1 MSGNRVRLQHTV
13 LFSLLI
19 IFSSCSVQKQL
30 AGSADVLLKDPSVIN
45 AHAGIS
51 IFEPA
56 TNKYWYNYQADKY
69 FVPASNTK
77 IPTCYAAMKY
87 LGDSLAAVRYFEN
100 DTAIF
105 LIPGGDPTLLYPG
118 FKDQRLTQFLKRNAK
133 KIYITDVNWTD
144 FPLGSG
150 WSWDDYN
157 DNYAAERSPLPVY
170 GNVIKWIQTQTLE
183 KPDGINEQYVPSV
196 FSEPEVNWEVNF
208 DTESRDSVFFVRRRR
223 DSNSYVI
230 YQGKE
235 KYVEQDVP
243 FVTNGL
249 QTALE
254 LLKDTVGKNIQ
265 VDKAIPLTK
274 QFRTL
279 YSHPVDSLLRPLMYH
294 SDNFF
299 AEQVLLMIGNKLL
312 GTMNDEKILDTLL
325 KGDLKDL
332 PQKPRWVDGSGLSH
346 YNLFSPQDF
355 VIILNKMKTEFGMKR
370 IQVILP
376 TGGTGTMQRYFKN
389 DSGYIY
395 AKTGSLSGV
404 VALSGYLYTKRDKL
418 LIFSI
423 LINNHR
429 GTASN
434 IRTAIEKFLLGI
446 RNRY

>member
-1 MSGNRVRLQHTV
+1 MSGNKVRLLNAM
-13 LFSLLI
+13 LFTLLI
-19 IFSSCSVQKQL
+19 IFSSCTVQKKL
-30 AGSADVLLKDPSVIN
+30 AGSADILLKDPSIIN

-56 TNKYWYNYQADKY
+56 NNKYWYNYQADNY

-87 LGDSLAAVRYFEN
+87 LGDSLPAIRYNEN

-105 LIPGGDPTLLYPG
+105 LVPCGDPTLLHPG
-118 FKDQRLTQFLKRNAK
+118 FKNQPLINFLKQSTK
-133 KIYITDVNWTD
+133 KIFITDVNWMD
-144 FPLGSG
+144 FPFGSG

-157 DNYAAERSPLPVY
+157 DSYAAERSPMPVY

-208 DTESRDSVFFVRRRR
+208 DTENKDSAFFVRRSR
-223 DSNSYVI
+223 DRNSYVI

-243 FVTNGL
+243 FVADGL
-249 QTALE
+249 QTALD
-254 LLKDTVGKNIQ
+254 LLKDTIGKTIQ
-265 VDKAIPLTK
+265 IIKTIPSSK

-299 AEQVLLMIGNKLL
+299 AEQALLMIGNKLL

-325 KGDLKDL
+325 KSDLKDL

-346 YNLFSPQDF
+346 YNLFSPRDF
-355 VIILNKMKTEFGMKR
+355 VVILNKMKTEFGMKR

-376 TGGTGTMQRYFKN
+376 TGGNGTMQRYFKN

-404 VALSGYLYTKRDKL
+404 VALSGYLYTKRGKL

-423 LINNHR
+423 LINNHQ
-429 GTASN
+429 GNASR